1 MALCAGLEMQVWM
14 PGVIR
19 IEIWSSSVG
28 SAMSDKMTA
37 ATEAIAQLA
46 TAGGILVPRRRPCP
60 PPRPQLFS
68 WTHTHTPAASQFALH
83 TGTLRLLH
91 PSILHPPAPPIAIT

>member
-1 MALCAGLEMQVWM
+1 MALCAGLEMQAWM

-46 TAGGILVPRRRPCP
+46 TAGGIIVPRRRPCP

-68 WTHTHTPAASQFALH
+68 WTHTHTRNLPVCIAYRYPSPPAS
-83 TGTLRLLH
+83 
-91 PSILHPPAPPIAIT
+91 LHPPAPPIAIT